1 MAVTTPYVVMQAQN
15 GDTQPVSLTKIVAW
29 LTQLATDGVVGN
41 NGDSAASSAGSP
53 TESQVVKASAGVLY
67 SVRAYNNIGST
78 IYLQVFDAAAVPAD
92 GATPTLAPRNIAAN
106 SWGDIDLGVGRKFT
120 NGISL
125 AASSTPTVLTR
136 TGGVMFDAVYR

>member
-29 LTQLATDGVVGN
+29 LTQLATDGVAGN

-53 TESQVVKASAGVLY
+53 TESQVVKAGAGVLY
-67 SVRAYNNIGST
+67 SVRAYNNTGST
-78 IYLQVFDAAAVPAD
+78 IYLQVFDAVAVPAD
-92 GATPTLAPRNIAAN
+92 GVTPTLAPRNIAAN
-106 SWGDIDLGVGRKFT
+106 SWGEIDLGVGRTFT